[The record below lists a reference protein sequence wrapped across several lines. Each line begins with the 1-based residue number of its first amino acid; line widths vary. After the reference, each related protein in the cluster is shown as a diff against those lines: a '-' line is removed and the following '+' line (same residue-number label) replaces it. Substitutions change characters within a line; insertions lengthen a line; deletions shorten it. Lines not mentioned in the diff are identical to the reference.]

1 MYWNSLGFM
10 LITYIIVFKIWLIH
24 LRFKYVYYM
33 LGWVFIVLCGPVR
46 ARVSRVPIF
55 RCPSSLLPALPPL
68 GLSQAQRDGVGWPRG
83 RGGWLLLSLV
93 VCSAGNAISVPVT
106 VHHGFPV
113 LCDFFFVI
121 KFWLHFGSNNFVIVV
136 VWITFVYQRA

>member
-1 MYWNSLGFM
+1 MCTICWGGFSLF
-10 LITYIIVFKIWLIH
+10 YAV
-24 LRFKYVYYM
+24 RCERVY
-33 LGWVFIVLCGPVR
+33 
-46 ARVSRVPIF
+46 RVSRYSGV
-55 RCPSSLLPALPPL
+55 LPAFFPHSPRWALAKL
-68 GLSQAQRDGVGWPRG
+68 NGMELVDLVVG
-83 RGGWLLLSLV
+83 GGWLLLSLV

-113 LCDFFFVI
+113 LCDFFLVI